1 MSAVRIDRERCTG
14 QGRCYS
20 LAADVFAADDEG
32 FGVVTIDVV
41 EDGSPLAAQAETAM
55 LSCPESAITVGVP

>member
-1 MSAVRIDRERCTG
+1 VSTVRIDLERCTG

-32 FGVVTIDVV
+32 FGIVLIPGID
-41 EDGSPLAAQAETAM
+41 DGSPLAAQAETAV
-55 LSCPESAITVGVP
+55 LSCPESAIAMDRP